1 MFNCLRGGGTVVPNA
16 VAMEEAASKRL
27 SVFVGQN
34 SSRFQFI
41 FFFSFIL
48 SFWEGT
54 FVVRACYQGK
64 TTISREFAMF
74 K

>member
-16 VAMEEAASKRL
+16 VATEAASKRL
-27 SVFVGQN
+27 SVLVGQN

-41 FFFSFIL
+41 LFFSFIL